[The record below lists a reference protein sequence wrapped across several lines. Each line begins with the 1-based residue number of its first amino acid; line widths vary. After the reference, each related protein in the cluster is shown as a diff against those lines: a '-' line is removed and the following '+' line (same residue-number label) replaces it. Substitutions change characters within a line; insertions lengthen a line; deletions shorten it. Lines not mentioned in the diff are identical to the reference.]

1 MRIYFDEH
9 NKGWNNRFVT
19 MNYEVW
25 LLLLGFNVDYWTPQ
39 HVEKA
44 PVDFGQ
50 LLVWEEDLAHLS
62 RVLVKA

>member
-9 NKGWNNRFVT
+9 NKGWNNRSVT

-44 PVDFGQ
+44 PADFGQ
-50 LLVWEEDLAHLS
+50 LLVWEEDPAHLS